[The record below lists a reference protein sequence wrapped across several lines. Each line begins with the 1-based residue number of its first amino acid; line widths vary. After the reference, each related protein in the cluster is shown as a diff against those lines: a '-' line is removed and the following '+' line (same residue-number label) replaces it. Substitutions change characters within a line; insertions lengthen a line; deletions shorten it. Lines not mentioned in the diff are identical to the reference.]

1 MCFFCAIFL
10 IKVSNNIAQ
19 YKKNMIQYIPYR
31 WVRIVQI
38 YSNRHPVPVKL
49 NKTWKQVKER
59 KGEKK

>member
-1 MCFFCAIFL
+1 
-10 IKVSNNIAQ
+10 
-19 YKKNMIQYIPYR
+19 MIQYIPYR

-38 YSNRHPVPVKL
+38 YSNRHPVPAKL